1 MVKIILDGIFFV
13 GFWDKYYIGKYKVFI
28 VFNDKLM
35 IKIKW
40 KFSLWLEVEIKVNI
54 EFCFLILKIIIFEC
68 CEIICFLVVNVYG

>member
-13 GFWDKYYIGKYKVFI
+13 GFRDKYYIGKYKVFI

-40 KFSLWLEVEIKVNI
+40 KFRFIIRSVDWSEYR
-54 EFCFLILKIIIFEC
+54 ILFFNMKNNYFWM
-68 CEIICFLVVNVYG
+68 L